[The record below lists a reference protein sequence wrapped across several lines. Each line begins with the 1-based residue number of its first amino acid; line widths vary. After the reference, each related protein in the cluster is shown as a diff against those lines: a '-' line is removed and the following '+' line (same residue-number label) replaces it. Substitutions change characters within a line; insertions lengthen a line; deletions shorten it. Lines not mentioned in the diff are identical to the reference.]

1 MSCITCFKIN
11 VAALDENEVFEIIDL
26 IGPDAGIT
34 DNFLYYGML
43 KQDTDDLD
51 YKLYNQLHETLSI
64 VYSKKEILKKIKNLY
79 PISYIVDVKFSDIE
93 YEIQNNTSFT
103 ISQEAKE
110 FMEYIDCYYNLQNGY
125 FD

>member
-43 KQDTDDLD
+43 KQDTDDPD

>member
-11 VAALDENEVFEIIDL
+11 VAVLDENEVFEIVDL

-64 VYSKKEILKKIKNLY
+64 VFSKKEILKKIKNLY

-93 YEIQNNTSFT
+93 YEMEKNTSFT
-103 ISQEAKE
+103 ISKEAKE

>member
-1 MSCITCFKIN
+1 MLNET
-11 VAALDENEVFEIIDL
+11 EVFELMDSIGID
-26 IGPDAGIT
+26 GGVT
-34 DNFLYYGML
+34 DNFIYYGML
-43 KQDTDDLD
+43 KEDTSDLE

-64 VYSKKEILKKIKNLY
+64 VYNKKEVLKKLKNIY

-93 YEIQNNTSFT
+93 EEIANNTSFT
-103 ISQEAKE
+103 ISEESKE

>member
-79 PISYIVDVKFSDIE
+79 PIFYIVDVKFSDIE